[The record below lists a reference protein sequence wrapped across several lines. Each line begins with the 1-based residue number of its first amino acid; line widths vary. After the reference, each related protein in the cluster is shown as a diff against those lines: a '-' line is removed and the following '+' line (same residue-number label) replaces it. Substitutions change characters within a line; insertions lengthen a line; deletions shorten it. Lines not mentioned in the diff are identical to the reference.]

1 MRAMRA
7 EGFGG
12 YEDLKLADIPR
23 PSLSEG
29 RVLIRITAAGV
40 TPLDHT
46 ILSGGYPR
54 AKAPLVLGSE
64 GAGVVEDA
72 NGSDFSFGA
81 RVMFTGPYGV
91 SEDGAYSEYLAVRKD
106 NLCLIPANI
115 DDVSAAGLPVAY
127 LTAHMALSLAGFQA
141 GKTVLAPAI
150 GGSVGNA
157 VTQLAR
163 ALGARHAMSTTTSH
177 SKAEHARTLGFDEV
191 IDLSA
196 DKLGEGVHRIT
207 EGYGSDVVIDAIG
220 GDILSDALGTLA
232 MGGSLTTLGYAAG
245 RKSTIDVTD
254 LIWKRASIKSFSL
267 FAQPP
272 EMWRSAWKAI
282 YAALES
288 GAVKPIVARTFAL
301 EDAAEALQYQMEA
314 RPFGRT
320 VLKI

>member
-7 EGFGG
+7 EGFKG
-12 YEDLKLADIPR
+12 YQDLKLADIPK
-23 PSLSEG
+23 PQLSDG
-29 RVLIRITAAGV
+29 RVLVKIAAAGV

-72 NGSDFSFGA
+72 NGSDFSPGA

-91 SEDGAYSEYLAVRKD
+91 SEDGAYSEYLAVRKE
-106 NLCLIPANI
+106 NLSLIPPNI
-115 DDVSAAGLPVAY
+115 DDISAAGLPVAY

-177 SKAEHARTLGFDEV
+177 AKAEQARTLGFDEV

-207 EGYGSDVVIDAIG
+207 QGYGSDIVIDAIG

-254 LIWKRASIKSFSL
+254 IIWKRAGIKSFSL

-272 EMWRSAWKAI
+272 EMWTTAWKAI
-282 YAALES
+282 YSLLES
-288 GAVKPIVARTFAL
+288 GAIKPVVARTFAL
-301 EDAAEALQYQMEA
+301 EDASDALRYQIES
-314 RPFGRT
+314 RPFGRI

>member
-7 EGFGG
+7 EGFSG
-12 YEDLKLADIPR
+12 YKDLKLADIPK
-23 PSLSEG
+23 PVVSEG
-29 RVLIRITAAGV
+29 RVLIKIAAAGV
-40 TPLDHT
+40 TPLEHT

-64 GAGVVEDA
+64 GAGVVQDP
-72 NGSDFSFGA
+72 NGWEFSVGA

-91 SEDGAYSEYLAVRKD
+91 SEDGAWSEYLAVRKE
-106 NLCLIPANI
+106 NLGLIPERI
-115 DDVSAAGLPVAY
+115 DDVSAAGIPVAY

-163 ALGARHAMSTTTSH
+163 ALGARHAISATTSH
-177 SKAEHARTLGFDEV
+177 TKAEQARTLGFDEV
-191 IDLSA
+191 IDLSTYE
-196 DKLGEGVHRIT
+196 LREGVHRIT
-207 EGYGSDVVIDAIG
+207 EGYGCDIVIDAIG

-254 LIWKRASIKSFSL
+254 IIWKRASIKSFSL

-272 EMWRSAWKAI
+272 EMWKAAWRAI
-282 YAALES
+282 YGWLET
-288 GAVKPIVARTFAL
+288 GAIKPIVARTFTL
-301 EDAAEALQYQMEA
+301 EDAAEALRFQIEN
-314 RPFGRT
+314 RPFGRV

>member
-12 YEDLKLADIPR
+12 YEDLKLADIPK
-23 PSLSEG
+23 PSVSEG

-72 NGSDFSFGA
+72 NGSDFSLGA

-106 NLCLIPANI
+106 NLSLIPANI

-141 GKTVLAPAI
+141 GKTVLSPAI

-163 ALGARHAMSTTTSH
+163 ALGARHAISTTTSH
-177 SKAEHARTLGFDEV
+177 AKAEHARTLGFDEV
-191 IDLSA
+191 VDLST
-196 DKLGEGVHRIT
+196 DKLREGVHRIT
-207 EGYGSDVVIDAIG
+207 QGYGSDIVIDAIG
-220 GDILSDALGTLA
+220 GDVLSDALGTLA

-282 YAALES
+282 CAALES
-288 GAVKPIVARTFAL
+288 RAVKPIVARTFAL
-301 EDAAEALQYQMEA
+301 EDAAEALRYQMEG